1 MSDKE
6 KNITIVNSEDRNLI
20 QVLMSL
26 SPEKQFLV
34 KGIIIGMETQEKLDK
49 TDSRDEWIY
58 TKNLE

>member
-34 KGIIIGMETQEKLDK
+34 KGIIIGMETQEKLNK
-49 TDSRDEWIY
+49 TDSSDE
-58 TKNLE
+58 

>member
-6 KNITIVNSEDRNLI
+6 KNITILNSEDRNLI

-49 TDSRDEWIY
+49 TDSPDEWIY

>member
-49 TDSRDEWIY
+49 ADSSDEWIY
-58 TKNLE
+58 TKNME